1 MIRGRGEAMRGEHM
15 PDMEEIYRKYCIP
28 LKKFVLT
35 LCHNDVLADDI
46 VSETFYKAIVNIDS
60 FSGGNLYAWLCT
72 IAKNT
77 YFNYLKKKENMNISL
92 DDREYLEVNTSSS
105 TEEKFIEREEKRE
118 LRECIESLSEAEKEV
133 VKLRTYS
140 GLSFKEIG
148 TVLHKSE
155 NWARVTYYR
164 SKEKLKGMMDNE
176 K

>member
-1 MIRGRGEAMRGEHM
+1 MSE
-15 PDMEEIYRKYCIP
+15 MEEIYRKYCIP
-28 LKKFVLT
+28 LKKFVIT
-35 LCHNDVLADDI
+35 LCRNDVLADDI

-60 FSGGNLYAWLCT
+60 FRGGNLYAWLCT

-77 YFNYLKKKENMNISL
+77 YFNHLKKKENMNISL
-92 DDREYLEVNTSSS
+92 EDREYLEVNISSS
-105 TEEKFIEREEKRE
+105 TEEKFMEREEKRE
-118 LRECIESLSEAEKEV
+118 LRECIESLSETEKEV

-155 NWARVTYYR
+155 NWARVIYYR
-164 SKEKLKGMMDNE
+164 SKEKLKGMMDYE

>member
-1 MIRGRGEAMRGEHM
+1 MRGEHM
-15 PDMEEIYRKYCIP
+15 LLFLSTMRVLIIP

-60 FSGGNLYAWLCT
+60 FRGGNLYAWLCT

-77 YFNYLKKKENMNISL
+77 YFNHLKKKENMNISL

-105 TEEKFIEREEKRE
+105 TEEKYIEGEEKRE
-118 LRECIESLSEAEKEV
+118 LRECIESLSEMEKEV

-164 SKEKLKGMMDNE
+164 SKEKLKGMMDYE
-176 K
+176 E

>member
-1 MIRGRGEAMRGEHM
+1 MSENSL
-15 PDMEEIYRKYCIP
+15 DMDAIYRKYCLP
-28 LKKFVLT
+28 LKKYIISI
-35 LCHNDVLADDI
+35 CRNDVLADDI

-60 FSGGNLYAWLCT
+60 FKGGNLYAWLCT

-77 YFNYLKKKENMNISL
+77 YFNHVKKKENLNISL
-92 DDREYLEVNTSSS
+92 DDKEYLEVKMSSS
-105 TEEKFIEREEKRE
+105 TEEKYIEREEKRE
-118 LRECIESLSEAEKEV
+118 LRECIESLSEVEKEV

-164 SKEKLKGMMDNE
+164 SKEKLKGMMESEE
-176 K
+176 KRNN